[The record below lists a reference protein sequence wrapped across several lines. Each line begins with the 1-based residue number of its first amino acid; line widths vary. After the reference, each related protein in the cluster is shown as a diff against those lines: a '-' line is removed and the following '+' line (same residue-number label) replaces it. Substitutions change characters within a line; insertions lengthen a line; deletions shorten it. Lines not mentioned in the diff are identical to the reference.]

1 MQDPFGG
8 IKGKEIET
16 LSGFAIDKE
25 EALRELQ
32 YSIDLLDEKKIVKKT
47 FLEKLRQKKLG
58 IKDVDERAH
67 FWTLMKGTNDE
78 FAQVNLR
85 WSNTEHHTQTQ
96 GKFIIFRKLFK

>member
-32 YSIDLLDEKKIVKKT
+32 YSIDLLDDI
-47 FLEKLRQKKLG
+47 FLFSKS
-58 IKDVDERAH
+58 
-67 FWTLMKGTNDE
+67 T
-78 FAQVNLR
+78 
-85 WSNTEHHTQTQ
+85 
-96 GKFIIFRKLFK
+96 

>member
-25 EALRELQ
+25 EVLRELQ

-67 FWTLMKGTNDE
+67 FLP
-78 FAQVNLR
+78 L
-85 WSNTEHHTQTQ
+85 
-96 GKFIIFRKLFK
+96 